1 MDACAGMGLELS
13 PAMAGR
19 MVALLDRVSLEP
31 QNLTA
36 IEDVDEGV
44 DRHLADSLSG
54 LGAPELAGP
63 SVVDL
68 GSGAGFPG
76 IPLAMVRQDLRFTLV
91 ESERRKARWLAEA
104 SAGLPNVR
112 VVADRSEHLARRER
126 EAHGTVLAR
135 ALAHPVPALEL
146 AAPLVAPGGTVLIW
160 STEDDAVRSADA
172 LAEAGDLLGL
182 EGLPPRE
189 VRPFPGARR
198 RLLGFRK
205 VAPTPGRYPRRP
217 GRAVA
222 RPLGGR

>member
-1 MDACAGMGLELS
+1 MGVPLTPEV
-13 PAMAGR
+13 AGR
-19 MVALLDRVSLEP
+19 MVALLDRVALEP

-36 IEDVDEGV
+36 VDGVDEGV

-54 LGAPELAGP
+54 LCAPELCGP

-76 IPLAMVRQDLRFTLV
+76 IPLAMARPDLSFTLV
-91 ESERRKARWLAEA
+91 ESERRKARWLERA

-135 ALAHPVPALEL
+135 ALAHPVSALEL
-146 AAPLVAPGGTVLIW
+146 AAPLVAPGGTVLLW
-160 STEDDAVRSADA
+160 STEDDAARSAAA

-182 EGLPPRE
+182 RPEPPRE
-189 VRPFPGARR
+189 VHPFPGARR
-198 RLLGFRK
+198 RLLGFRR
-205 VAPTPGRYPRRP
+205 VAPTPARYPRRA

-222 RPLGGR
+222 RPLAGA